1 MDFNGYKRTKKFDI
15 KRWFKGTNSI
25 VYLVILI
32 VMILGLIFVLR
43 TVIGMHNSNKNSDNV
58 SQEETT
64 DEAGQPETDTQTQTI
79 AKNQSYYIRI
89 SIAKHTL
96 VVYQLDDNKEFTIPV
111 KAFKVALGSKVTPA
125 KTAISEKSLWRK
137 ITDIYY
143 VRYSSRLD
151 NAEYLSTATY
161 YSQSDNNLNPK
172 SYNAIGQNVT
182 DGSVLM
188 TCANAKWIYENCG
201 AKTTVEIVDD
211 FDISSDI
218 KVEDIIR
225 IADDAYRDPTDNVN
239 GSSNIQIND
248 NSQYSQTQAETEA
261 VQSEDIPQETE
272 PQTQKN
278 DSGETQPPQTV
289 SQPQTTTQPPQS
301 SEAQKQSDETVSQ

>member
-25 VYLVILI
+25 IYLVILV
-32 VMILGLIFVLR
+32 VMVLGLAFVLK
-43 TVIGMHNSNKNSDNV
+43 TVIGMHNSNKNADEV
-58 SQEETT
+58 TQEETT
-64 DEAGQPETDTQTQTI
+64 DVSEQETDTQTQTV
-79 AKNQSYYIRI
+79 ARNQSYYIRI

-96 VVYQLDDNKEFTIPV
+96 VVYQLDNNNEFTIPV
-111 KAFKVALGSKVTPA
+111 KAFKVALGPKVEPA
-125 KTAISEKSLWRK
+125 KAAISEKSVWRK

-172 SYNAIGQNVT
+172 SYNMIGQNVT
-182 DGSVLM
+182 EGSILM
-188 TCANAKWIYENCG
+188 TCANARWIYENCG

-218 KVEDIIR
+218 KVEDISR

-239 GSSNIQIND
+239 GSSNIQNS
-248 NSQYSQTQAETEA
+248 NVSQYNQTQADTEA
-261 VQSEDIPQETE
+261 VTNDDRPQETE
-272 PQTQKN
+272 AQTQKN
-278 DSGETQPPQTV
+278 DSGETQPTTV
-289 SQPQTTTQPPQS
+289 SQQESNAQHTQS
-301 SEAQKQSDETVSQ
+301 SEAQKPYDKTMSE

>member
-25 VYLVILI
+25 VYLVILV
-32 VMILGLIFVLR
+32 VMVLGLLFVLR
-43 TVIGMHNSNKNSDNV
+43 TVISMHNSNKNADNV

-64 DEAGQPETDTQTQTI
+64 GETDSSETDTQTQTI

-96 VVYQLDDNKEFTIPV
+96 VVYQLDDNKEFSIPV
-111 KAFKVALGSKVTPA
+111 KAFKVALGPKVAPA

-172 SYNAIGQNVT
+172 SYNAIGQNVSE
-182 DGSVLM
+182 GSILM

-201 AKTTVEIVDD
+201 AKTTVEIVED

-218 KVEDIIR
+218 KVEGISR

-239 GSSNIQIND
+239 GSSNIQN
-248 NSQYSQTQAETEA
+248 NNVSQYNQTQADTEA
-261 VQSEDIPQETE
+261 VTSDDRPQETE
-272 PQTQKN
+272 AQTQKN
-278 DSGETQPPQTV
+278 DSGETQPTTV
-289 SQPQTTTQPPQS
+289 SQQETNTQHTQS
-301 SEAQKQSDETVSQ
+301 SEAQKPYDKTVSE

>member
-25 VYLVILI
+25 IYLVILV
-32 VMILGLIFVLR
+32 VMVLGLAFVLK
-43 TVIGMHNSNKNSDNV
+43 TVIGMHNSNKNADEV
-58 SQEETT
+58 TQEETT
-64 DEAGQPETDTQTQTI
+64 DVSEQETDTQTQTV
-79 AKNQSYYIRI
+79 ARNQSYYIRI

-96 VVYQLDDNKEFTIPV
+96 VVYQLDNNNEFTIPV
-111 KAFKVALGSKVTPA
+111 KAFKVALGPKVEPA
-125 KTAISEKSLWRK
+125 KAAISEKAVWRK

-172 SYNAIGQNVT
+172 SYNMIGQNVT
-182 DGSVLM
+182 EGSILM
-188 TCANAKWIYENCG
+188 TCANARWIYENCG

-218 KVEDIIR
+218 KVEDISR

-239 GSSNIQIND
+239 GSSNIQN
-248 NSQYSQTQAETEA
+248 NNVSQYNQTQADTEA
-261 VQSEDIPQETE
+261 VTNDDRPQETE
-272 PQTQKN
+272 AQTQKN
-278 DSGETQPPQTV
+278 DSGETQPTTV
-289 SQPQTTTQPPQS
+289 SQQESNAQHTQS
-301 SEAQKQSDETVSQ
+301 SEAQKPYDKTMSE

>member
-25 VYLVILI
+25 VYLVILV
-32 VMILGLIFVLR
+32 VMVLGLLFVLR
-43 TVIGMHNSNKNSDNV
+43 TVISMHNSNKNSDNV

-64 DEAGQPETDTQTQTI
+64 GETDSSEKETQTQTI

-89 SIAKHTL
+89 SIVKHTL
-96 VVYQLDDNKEFTIPV
+96 VVYQLDDNKEFSIPV
-111 KAFKVALGSKVTPA
+111 KAFKVALGPKVVPA

-172 SYNAIGQNVT
+172 SYNAIGQNVS
-182 DGSVLM
+182 DGSIFM

-201 AKTTVEIVDD
+201 AKTTIEIVED

-218 KVEDIIR
+218 KVEDINR
-225 IADDAYRDPTDNVN
+225 IADNAYRDPTDDLKD
-239 GSSNIQIND
+239 SSPIQQSI
-248 NSQYSQTQAETEA
+248 SETTKPPETQAETVSRQEETQRVTETVTQSA
-261 VQSEDIPQETE
+261 TQQSSMQQTTQSEAH
-272 PQTQKN
+272 
-278 DSGETQPPQTV
+278 SAS
-289 SQPQTTTQPPQS
+289 SQSTTQ
-301 SEAQKQSDETVSQ
+301 

>member
-25 VYLVILI
+25 IYLVILV
-32 VMILGLIFVLR
+32 VMVLGLAFVLK
-43 TVIGMHNSNKNSDNV
+43 TVIGMHNSNKNADEV
-58 SQEETT
+58 TQEETT
-64 DEAGQPETDTQTQTI
+64 DVSEQETDTQTQTV
-79 AKNQSYYIRI
+79 ARNQSYYIRI

-96 VVYQLDDNKEFTIPV
+96 VVYQLDNNNEFTIPV
-111 KAFKVALGSKVTPA
+111 KAFKVALGPKVEPA
-125 KTAISEKSLWRK
+125 KTAISEKSVWRK

-172 SYNAIGQNVT
+172 SYNMIGQNVT
-182 DGSVLM
+182 EGSILM
-188 TCANAKWIYENCG
+188 TCANARWIYENCG

-218 KVEDIIR
+218 KVEDISR

-239 GSSNIQIND
+239 GSSNIQN
-248 NSQYSQTQAETEA
+248 NNVSQYNQTQPT
-261 VQSEDIPQETE
+261 
-272 PQTQKN
+272 
-278 DSGETQPPQTV
+278 TV
-289 SQPQTTTQPPQS
+289 SQQETNAQHTQS
-301 SEAQKQSDETVSQ
+301 SEAQKPYDKTMSE

>member
-25 VYLVILI
+25 VYLVILV
-32 VMILGLIFVLR
+32 VMVLGLLFVLR
-43 TVIGMHNSNKNSDNV
+43 TVISMHNSNKNADNV

-64 DEAGQPETDTQTQTI
+64 GETDSSETDTQTQTI

-96 VVYQLDDNKEFTIPV
+96 VVYQLDDNNEFTIPV
-111 KAFKVALGSKVTPA
+111 KAFKVALGPKVAPA
-125 KTAISEKSLWRK
+125 KTAILEKSLWRK

-172 SYNAIGQNVT
+172 SYNAIGQNVQE
-182 DGSVLM
+182 GSILM

-218 KVEDIIR
+218 KVENINR
-225 IADDAYRDPTDNVN
+225 IADNAYRDPTDDLKD
-239 GSSNIQIND
+239 SSPIQQSI
-248 NSQYSQTQAETEA
+248 SETTKPTETQAETVSRHE
-261 VQSEDIPQETE
+261 
-272 PQTQKN
+272 
-278 DSGETQPPQTV
+278 ETQRVTETV
-289 SQPQTTTQPPQS
+289 TQSATQQSSMQQTTTQ
-301 SEAQKQSDETVSQ
+301 SEAHSAASQSTTQ

>member
-25 VYLVILI
+25 VYLVILV
-32 VMILGLIFVLR
+32 VMVLGLVFVLK
-43 TVIGMHNSNKNSDNV
+43 TVIGMHNNNKKVDDSSVEETISDN
-58 SQEETT
+58 SSENN
-64 DEAGQPETDTQTQTI
+64 TQTQTV
-79 AKNQSYYIRI
+79 AKNQSYYMRI

-96 VVYQLDDNKEFTIPV
+96 VVYQLDDNNEFTIPV
-111 KAFKVALGSKVTPA
+111 KAFKVALGPKVAPA

-172 SYNAIGQNVT
+172 SYNAIGQNVS
-182 DGSVLM
+182 DGSILM

-201 AKTTVEIVDD
+201 AKTTVEIVED
-211 FDISSDI
+211 FDISSATN
-218 KVEDIIR
+218 VEEINR
-225 IADDAYRDPTDNVN
+225 IADNAYRDPTDDLKD
-239 GSSNIQIND
+239 SSPIQQSI
-248 NSQYSQTQAETEA
+248 SETTKPTETQAETVSRHEETQR
-261 VQSEDIPQETE
+261 VTETVTQSVTQQSSMQQITQSEAH
-272 PQTQKN
+272 
-278 DSGETQPPQTV
+278 SAA
-289 SQPQTTTQPPQS
+289 SQSTTQ
-301 SEAQKQSDETVSQ
+301 

>member
-25 VYLVILI
+25 IYLVILV
-32 VMILGLIFVLR
+32 VMVLGLAFVLK
-43 TVIGMHNSNKNSDNV
+43 TVIGMHNSNKNADEV
-58 SQEETT
+58 TQEETT
-64 DEAGQPETDTQTQTI
+64 DVSGQETDTQTQTV
-79 AKNQSYYIRI
+79 ARNQSYYIRI

-96 VVYQLDDNKEFTIPV
+96 VVYQLDNNNEFTIPV
-111 KAFKVALGSKVTPA
+111 KAFKVALGPKVEPA
-125 KTAISEKSLWRK
+125 KAAISEKSVWRK

-172 SYNAIGQNVT
+172 SYNMIGQNVT
-182 DGSVLM
+182 EGSILM
-188 TCANAKWIYENCG
+188 TCANARWIYENCG

-218 KVEDIIR
+218 KVEDISR

-239 GSSNIQIND
+239 GSSNIQN
-248 NSQYSQTQAETEA
+248 NNVSQYNQTQADTEA
-261 VQSEDIPQETE
+261 VTNDDRPQETE
-272 PQTQKN
+272 AQTQKN
-278 DSGETQPPQTV
+278 DSGETQPTTV
-289 SQPQTTTQPPQS
+289 SQ
-301 SEAQKQSDETVSQ
+301 

>member
-25 VYLVILI
+25 VYLVILV
-32 VMILGLIFVLR
+32 VMVLGLLFVLR
-43 TVIGMHNSNKNSDNV
+43 TVISMHNSNKNADNV

-64 DEAGQPETDTQTQTI
+64 GETDSSETDTQTQTI

-96 VVYQLDDNKEFTIPV
+96 VVYQLDDNNEFTIPV
-111 KAFKVALGSKVTPA
+111 KAFKVALGPKVAPA

-151 NAEYLSTATY
+151 NAEYISTATY

-172 SYNAIGQNVT
+172 SYNAIGQNVS
-182 DGSVLM
+182 DGSILM

-201 AKTTVEIVDD
+201 AKTTVEIVED
-211 FDISSDI
+211 FDISSAI
-218 KVEDIIR
+218 NVEEINR
-225 IADDAYRDPTDNVN
+225 IADNAYRDPTDDLKE
-239 GSSNIQIND
+239 SSPIQQSI
-248 NSQYSQTQAETEA
+248 SETTKPTETQAET
-261 VQSEDIPQETE
+261 VSRQE
-272 PQTQKN
+272 
-278 DSGETQPPQTV
+278 ETQRVTETV
-289 SQPQTTTQPPQS
+289 TQSATQQSSMQQTTTQ
-301 SEAQKQSDETVSQ
+301 SEAHSAASQSTTQ

>member
-25 VYLVILI
+25 VYLVILV
-32 VMILGLIFVLR
+32 VMVLGLVFVLK
-43 TVIGMHNSNKNSDNV
+43 TVIGMHNNNKKVDDSSVEETISDN
-58 SQEETT
+58 SSENN
-64 DEAGQPETDTQTQTI
+64 TQTQTV
-79 AKNQSYYIRI
+79 AKNQSYYMRI

-96 VVYQLDDNKEFTIPV
+96 VVYQLDDNNEFTIPV
-111 KAFKVALGSKVTPA
+111 KAFKVALGPKVAPA

-172 SYNAIGQNVT
+172 SYNAIGQNVS
-182 DGSVLM
+182 DGSILM

-201 AKTTVEIVDD
+201 AKTTVEIVED
-211 FDISSDI
+211 FDISSAI
-218 KVEDIIR
+218 NVEDINR
-225 IADDAYRDPTDNVN
+225 IADNAYRDPTDDLKD
-239 GSSNIQIND
+239 SSPIQQSI
-248 NSQYSQTQAETEA
+248 SETTKPTETQAETVSRHE
-261 VQSEDIPQETE
+261 
-272 PQTQKN
+272 
-278 DSGETQPPQTV
+278 ETQRVTETV
-289 SQPQTTTQPPQS
+289 TQSATQQSSMQQTTTQ
-301 SEAQKQSDETVSQ
+301 SEAHSAANQSTTQ

>member
-25 VYLVILI
+25 IYLVILV
-32 VMILGLIFVLR
+32 VMVLGLAFVLK
-43 TVIGMHNSNKNSDNV
+43 TVIGMHNSNKNADEV
-58 SQEETT
+58 TQEETT
-64 DEAGQPETDTQTQTI
+64 DVSGQETDTQTQTV
-79 AKNQSYYIRI
+79 ARNQSYYIRI
-89 SIAKHTL
+89 SIVKHTL
-96 VVYQLDDNKEFTIPV
+96 VVYQLDNNNEFTIPV
-111 KAFKVALGSKVTPA
+111 KAFKVALGPKVEPA
-125 KTAISEKSLWRK
+125 KTAISEKSVWRK

-172 SYNAIGQNVT
+172 SYNMIGQNVT
-182 DGSVLM
+182 EGSILM
-188 TCANAKWIYENCG
+188 TCANARWIYENCG

-218 KVEDIIR
+218 KVEDISR

-239 GSSNIQIND
+239 GSSNIQN
-248 NSQYSQTQAETEA
+248 NNVSQYNQTQADTEA
-261 VQSEDIPQETE
+261 VTNDDRPQETE
-272 PQTQKN
+272 AQTQKN
-278 DSGETQPPQTV
+278 DSRETQPTTV
-289 SQPQTTTQPPQS
+289 SQQETTAQS
-301 SEAQKQSDETVSQ
+301 SEAQKPYDKTVSE

>member
-25 VYLVILI
+25 VYLVILV
-32 VMILGLIFVLR
+32 VMVLGLVFVLK
-43 TVIGMHNSNKNSDNV
+43 TVIGMHNNNKKADDSSVEETISDN
-58 SQEETT
+58 SSENN
-64 DEAGQPETDTQTQTI
+64 TQTQTV
-79 AKNQSYYIRI
+79 AKNQSYYMRI

-96 VVYQLDDNKEFTIPV
+96 VVYQLDDNNEFTIPV
-111 KAFKVALGSKVTPA
+111 KAFKVALGPKVAPA

-172 SYNAIGQNVT
+172 SYNAIGQNVS
-182 DGSVLM
+182 DGSIFM

-201 AKTTVEIVDD
+201 AKTTVEIVED
-211 FDISSDI
+211 FDISSAI
-218 KVEDIIR
+218 NVEEINR
-225 IADDAYRDPTDNVN
+225 IADNAYRDPTDDLKD
-239 GSSNIQIND
+239 SSPIQQSI
-248 NSQYSQTQAETEA
+248 SETTKPTETQAETVSRHEETQRVTETVTQSA
-261 VQSEDIPQETE
+261 TQQSSMQQTTQSEAH
-272 PQTQKN
+272 
-278 DSGETQPPQTV
+278 SAA
-289 SQPQTTTQPPQS
+289 SQSTTQ
-301 SEAQKQSDETVSQ
+301 

>member
-25 VYLVILI
+25 VYLVILV
-32 VMILGLIFVLR
+32 VMVLGLLFVLR
-43 TVIGMHNSNKNSDNV
+43 TVISMHNSNKNADNV

-64 DEAGQPETDTQTQTI
+64 GETDSSETDTQTQTI

-96 VVYQLDDNKEFTIPV
+96 IVYQLDDNKEFSIPV
-111 KAFKVALGSKVTPA
+111 KAFKVALGPKVAPA

-172 SYNAIGQNVT
+172 SYNA
-182 DGSVLM
+182 
-188 TCANAKWIYENCG
+188 KWIYENCG
-201 AKTTVEIVDD
+201 AKTTVEIVED

-218 KVEDIIR
+218 KVEDINR
-225 IADDAYRDPTDNVN
+225 IADNAYRDPTDNVN
-239 GSSNIQIND
+239 GSSNIQN
-248 NSQYSQTQAETEA
+248 NNVSQYNQTQAETEA
-261 VQSEDIPQETE
+261 VTNDDRPQETE
-272 PQTQKN
+272 AQTQKN
-278 DSGETQPPQTV
+278 DPRETQTTTV
-289 SQPQTTTQPPQS
+289 SQQETTAQS
-301 SEAQKQSDETVSQ
+301 SEAQKPYDKTVSE

>member
-1 MDFNGYKRTKKFDI
+1 MNFNGYKRTKKFDI

-25 VYLVILI
+25 VYLVILV
-32 VMILGLIFVLR
+32 VMVLGLVFVLK
-43 TVIGMHNSNKNSDNV
+43 TVIGMHNNNKKADDSSVEETISDN
-58 SQEETT
+58 SSENN
-64 DEAGQPETDTQTQTI
+64 TQTQTV

-96 VVYQLDDNKEFTIPV
+96 VVYQLDDNNEFTIPV
-111 KAFKVALGSKVTPA
+111 KAFKVALGPKVAPA

-172 SYNAIGQNVT
+172 SYNAIGQNVS
-182 DGSVLM
+182 DGSILM

-201 AKTTVEIVDD
+201 AKTTVEIVED
-211 FDISSDI
+211 FDISSAI
-218 KVEDIIR
+218 NVEEINR
-225 IADDAYRDPTDNVN
+225 IADNAYRDPTDDLKE
-239 GSSNIQIND
+239 SSPIQQSI
-248 NSQYSQTQAETEA
+248 SETTKPTETQAET
-261 VQSEDIPQETE
+261 VSRQE
-272 PQTQKN
+272 
-278 DSGETQPPQTV
+278 ETQRVTETV
-289 SQPQTTTQPPQS
+289 TQSATQQSSMQQTTTQ
-301 SEAQKQSDETVSQ
+301 SEAHSAASQSTTQ

>member
-25 VYLVILI
+25 IYLVILV
-32 VMILGLIFVLR
+32 VMVLGLAFVLK
-43 TVIGMHNSNKNSDNV
+43 TVIGMHNSNKNADEV
-58 SQEETT
+58 TQEETT
-64 DEAGQPETDTQTQTI
+64 DVSEQETDTQTQTV
-79 AKNQSYYIRI
+79 ARNQSYYIRI

-96 VVYQLDDNKEFTIPV
+96 VVYQLDNNNEFTIPV
-111 KAFKVALGSKVTPA
+111 KAFKVALGPKVEPA
-125 KTAISEKSLWRK
+125 KTAISEKSVWRK

-172 SYNAIGQNVT
+172 SYNMIGQNVT
-182 DGSVLM
+182 EGSILM
-188 TCANAKWIYENCG
+188 TCANARWIYENCG

-211 FDISSDI
+211 FDIISDI
-218 KVEDIIR
+218 KVEDISR

-239 GSSNIQIND
+239 GSSNIQN
-248 NSQYSQTQAETEA
+248 NNVSQYNQTQPT
-261 VQSEDIPQETE
+261 
-272 PQTQKN
+272 
-278 DSGETQPPQTV
+278 TV
-289 SQPQTTTQPPQS
+289 SQQETNAQHTQS
-301 SEAQKQSDETVSQ
+301 SEAQKPYDKTMSE

>member
-15 KRWFKGTNSI
+15 KKWFKGTNSI
-25 VYLVILI
+25 IYLVILV
-32 VMILGLIFVLR
+32 VMVLGLAFVLK
-43 TVIGMHNSNKNSDNV
+43 TVIGMHNSNKNADEV
-58 SQEETT
+58 TQEETT
-64 DEAGQPETDTQTQTI
+64 DVSEQETDTQTQTV
-79 AKNQSYYIRI
+79 ARNQSYYIRI

-96 VVYQLDDNKEFTIPV
+96 VVYQLDNNNEFTIPV
-111 KAFKVALGSKVTPA
+111 KAFKVALGPKVEPA
-125 KTAISEKSLWRK
+125 KAAISEKSVWRK

-172 SYNAIGQNVT
+172 SYNMIGQNVT
-182 DGSVLM
+182 EGSILM
-188 TCANAKWIYENCG
+188 TCANARWIYENCG

-218 KVEDIIR
+218 KVEDISR

-239 GSSNIQIND
+239 GSSNIQN
-248 NSQYSQTQAETEA
+248 NNVSQYNQTQADTEA
-261 VQSEDIPQETE
+261 VTNDDRPQETE
-272 PQTQKN
+272 AQTQKN
-278 DSGETQPPQTV
+278 DSGETQPTTV
-289 SQPQTTTQPPQS
+289 SQQESNAQHTQS
-301 SEAQKQSDETVSQ
+301 SEAQKPYDKTMSE

>member
-1 MDFNGYKRTKKFDI
+1 M
-15 KRWFKGTNSI
+15 
-25 VYLVILI
+25 
-32 VMILGLIFVLR
+32 LR
-43 TVIGMHNSNKNSDNV
+43 TVISMHNSNKNADNV

-64 DEAGQPETDTQTQTI
+64 GETDSSETDTQTQTI

-96 VVYQLDDNKEFTIPV
+96 VVYQLDDNNEFTIPV
-111 KAFKVALGSKVTPA
+111 KAFKVALGPKVAPA

-172 SYNAIGQNVT
+172 SYNAIGQNVS
-182 DGSVLM
+182 DGSILM

-201 AKTTVEIVDD
+201 AKTTVEIVED
-211 FDISSDI
+211 FDISSAI
-218 KVEDIIR
+218 NVEEINR
-225 IADDAYRDPTDNVN
+225 IADNAYRDPTDDLKE
-239 GSSNIQIND
+239 SSPIQQSI
-248 NSQYSQTQAETEA
+248 SETTKPTETQAET
-261 VQSEDIPQETE
+261 VSRQE
-272 PQTQKN
+272 
-278 DSGETQPPQTV
+278 ETQRVTETV
-289 SQPQTTTQPPQS
+289 TQSATQQSSMQQTTTQ
-301 SEAQKQSDETVSQ
+301 SEAHSAASQSTTQ

>member
-25 VYLVILI
+25 IYLVILV
-32 VMILGLIFVLR
+32 VMVLGLAFVLK
-43 TVIGMHNSNKNSDNV
+43 TVIGMHNSNKNADEV
-58 SQEETT
+58 TQEETT
-64 DEAGQPETDTQTQTI
+64 DVSGQETDTQTQTV
-79 AKNQSYYIRI
+79 ARNQSYYIRI

-96 VVYQLDDNKEFTIPV
+96 VVYQLDNNNEFTIPV
-111 KAFKVALGSKVTPA
+111 KAFKVAMGPKVEPA
-125 KTAISEKSLWRK
+125 KTAISEKSVWRK

-172 SYNAIGQNVT
+172 SYNMIGQNVT
-182 DGSVLM
+182 EGSILM
-188 TCANAKWIYENCG
+188 TCANARWIYENCG

-218 KVEDIIR
+218 KVEDISR

-239 GSSNIQIND
+239 GSSNIQN
-248 NSQYSQTQAETEA
+248 NNVSQYNQTQPT
-261 VQSEDIPQETE
+261 
-272 PQTQKN
+272 
-278 DSGETQPPQTV
+278 TV
-289 SQPQTTTQPPQS
+289 SQQETNAQHTQS
-301 SEAQKQSDETVSQ
+301 SEAQKPYDKTMSE

>member
-25 VYLVILI
+25 IYLVILV
-32 VMILGLIFVLR
+32 VMVLGLAFVLK
-43 TVIGMHNSNKNSDNV
+43 TVIGMHNSNKNADEV
-58 SQEETT
+58 TQEETT
-64 DEAGQPETDTQTQTI
+64 DVSGQETDTQTQTV
-79 AKNQSYYIRI
+79 ARNQSYYIRI
-89 SIAKHTL
+89 SIVKHTL
-96 VVYQLDDNKEFTIPV
+96 VVYQLDNNNEFTIPV
-111 KAFKVALGSKVTPA
+111 KAFKVALGPKVEPA
-125 KTAISEKSLWRK
+125 KTAISEKSVWRK

-172 SYNAIGQNVT
+172 SYNMIGQNVT
-182 DGSVLM
+182 EGSILM
-188 TCANAKWIYENCG
+188 TCANARWIYENCG

-218 KVEDIIR
+218 KVEDISR

-239 GSSNIQIND
+239 GSSNIQN
-248 NSQYSQTQAETEA
+248 NNVSQYNQTQADTEA
-261 VQSEDIPQETE
+261 VTNDDRPQETE
-272 PQTQKN
+272 AQTQKN
-278 DSGETQPPQTV
+278 GYASKDLSHN
-289 SQPQTTTQPPQS
+289 S
-301 SEAQKQSDETVSQ
+301 SSLSELIR

>member
-15 KRWFKGTNSI
+15 KRWFRGTNSI
-25 VYLVILI
+25 IYLVILV
-32 VMILGLIFVLR
+32 VMVLGLAFVLK
-43 TVIGMHNSNKNSDNV
+43 TVIGMHNSNKNADEV
-58 SQEETT
+58 TQEETT
-64 DEAGQPETDTQTQTI
+64 DVSEQETDTQTQTV
-79 AKNQSYYIRI
+79 ARNQSYYIRI

-96 VVYQLDDNKEFTIPV
+96 VVYQLDNNNEFTIPV
-111 KAFKVALGSKVTPA
+111 KAFKVALGPKVEPA
-125 KTAISEKSLWRK
+125 KTAISEKSVWRK

-172 SYNAIGQNVT
+172 SYNMIGQNVT
-182 DGSVLM
+182 EGSILM
-188 TCANAKWIYENCG
+188 TCANARWIYENCG

-218 KVEDIIR
+218 KVEDISR

-239 GSSNIQIND
+239 GSSNIQN
-248 NSQYSQTQAETEA
+248 NNVSQYNQTQPT
-261 VQSEDIPQETE
+261 
-272 PQTQKN
+272 
-278 DSGETQPPQTV
+278 TV
-289 SQPQTTTQPPQS
+289 SQQETNAQHTQS
-301 SEAQKQSDETVSQ
+301 SEAQKPYDKTVSE

>member
-15 KRWFKGTNSI
+15 KRWFKGTNSMI
-25 VYLVILI
+25 YLVILV
-32 VMILGLIFVLR
+32 VMVLGLAFVLK
-43 TVIGMHNSNKNSDNV
+43 TVIGMHNSNKNADEV
-58 SQEETT
+58 TQEETT
-64 DEAGQPETDTQTQTI
+64 DVSEQETDTQTQTV
-79 AKNQSYYIRI
+79 ARNQSYYIRI

-96 VVYQLDDNKEFTIPV
+96 VVYQLDNNNEFTIPV
-111 KAFKVALGSKVTPA
+111 KAFKVALGPKVEPA
-125 KTAISEKSLWRK
+125 KTAISEKSVWRK

-172 SYNAIGQNVT
+172 SYNMIGQNVT
-182 DGSVLM
+182 EGSILM
-188 TCANAKWIYENCG
+188 TCANARWIYENCG

-218 KVEDIIR
+218 KVEDISR

-239 GSSNIQIND
+239 GSSNIQN
-248 NSQYSQTQAETEA
+248 NNVSQYNQTQPT
-261 VQSEDIPQETE
+261 
-272 PQTQKN
+272 
-278 DSGETQPPQTV
+278 TV
-289 SQPQTTTQPPQS
+289 SQQETNAQHTQS
-301 SEAQKQSDETVSQ
+301 SEAQKPYDKTMSE

>member
-25 VYLVILI
+25 VYLVILV
-32 VMILGLIFVLR
+32 VMVLGLLFVLR
-43 TVIGMHNSNKNSDNV
+43 TVISMHNSNKNADNV

-64 DEAGQPETDTQTQTI
+64 GETDSSETDTQTQTI

-96 VVYQLDDNKEFTIPV
+96 VVYQLDDNNEFTIPV
-111 KAFKVALGSKVTPA
+111 KAFKVALGPKVAPA

-172 SYNAIGQNVT
+172 SYNAIGQNVS
-182 DGSVLM
+182 DGSILM

-201 AKTTVEIVDD
+201 AKTTVEIVED
-211 FDISSDI
+211 FDISTDI
-218 KVEDIIR
+218 NVEEINR
-225 IADDAYRDPTDNVN
+225 IADNAYRDPTDDLKE
-239 GSSNIQIND
+239 SSPIQQSI
-248 NSQYSQTQAETEA
+248 SETTKLTETQAET
-261 VQSEDIPQETE
+261 VSRQE
-272 PQTQKN
+272 
-278 DSGETQPPQTV
+278 ETQRVTETV
-289 SQPQTTTQPPQS
+289 TQSATQQSSMQQTTTQ
-301 SEAQKQSDETVSQ
+301 SEAHSAASQSTTQ

>member
-25 VYLVILI
+25 IYLVILV
-32 VMILGLIFVLR
+32 VMVLGLAFVLK
-43 TVIGMHNSNKNSDNV
+43 TVIGMHNSNKNADEV
-58 SQEETT
+58 TQEETT
-64 DEAGQPETDTQTQTI
+64 DVSGQETDTQTQTV
-79 AKNQSYYIRI
+79 ARNQSYYIRI

-96 VVYQLDDNKEFTIPV
+96 VVYQLDNNNEFTIPV
-111 KAFKVALGSKVTPA
+111 KAFKVAMGPKVEPA
-125 KTAISEKSLWRK
+125 KTAISEKSVWRK

-172 SYNAIGQNVT
+172 SYNMIGQNVT
-182 DGSVLM
+182 EGSILM
-188 TCANAKWIYENCG
+188 TCANARWIYENCG

-218 KVEDIIR
+218 KVEDISR

-239 GSSNIQIND
+239 GSSNIQN
-248 NSQYSQTQAETEA
+248 NNVSQYNQTQADTEA
-261 VQSEDIPQETE
+261 VTNDDRPQETE
-272 PQTQKN
+272 AQTQKN
-278 DSGETQPPQTV
+278 DSGETQPTTV
-289 SQPQTTTQPPQS
+289 SQQETNAQHTQS
-301 SEAQKQSDETVSQ
+301 SEAQNPYDKTMSE